1 MENMEVKNQSSNK
14 KLYFL
19 GGLGAFI
26 IALLCLPKKN
36 HVQVTNINIGN
47 LSICNQDGKK

>member
-1 MENMEVKNQSSNK
+1 MENVEVDKKTCNK

-47 LSICNQDGKK
+47 LNIGNNGGKK

>member
-1 MENMEVKNQSSNK
+1 MEGNNKICNK
-14 KLYFL
+14 KIYFL
-19 GGLGAFI
+19 GGLGTFI

-47 LSICNQDGKK
+47 LSIGNHDWKK